1 MRAVNTRTS
10 GARVLGARLCRATE
24 VRRMSRDRG
33 ATVSR
38 DRSAV
43 VVSGD
48 RGPTVSH
55 DRSAVVSGDR
65 GV

>member
-1 MRAVNTRTS
+1 M
-10 GARVLGARLCRATE
+10 
-24 VRRMSRDRG
+24 
-33 ATVSR
+33 SR